1 MVILRAENG
10 QLGSRRRE
18 ILRGSTIIGA
28 NFDNRNSQYG
38 LAKQTD
44 DASRKW
50 GASSVFIRNIRFYR
64 KRECFYRKRE

>member
-1 MVILRAENG
+1 MVILRVENG

-38 LAKQTD
+38 LAKTNGRCLPEMG
-44 DASRKW
+44 SI
-50 GASSVFIRNIRFYR
+50 VRFY
-64 KRECFYRKRE
+64 KKHTLLS